1 MRLLTSLSE
10 LRLTAKTP
18 HGEVPYWSKVS
29 TVSAKDILSYCN
41 KKYFDNLCQVGC
53 PNYSSK
59 WSCPPYSPAYKDF
72 SKNYQKLCVDL
83 LGLDM
88 SSLDYIKQ
96 DYLKI
101 KAANS
106 ILKSRIDKVLRACK
120 DDDEKYIS
128 TGSCRLCKPCHKKLN
143 EPCAHP
149 DIRTFSYE
157 ALGVNVSSMVH
168 DIFGI
173 DLLWYAKGSLPLY
186 TCVVAGLLS
195 NQMMLDDR
203 IIAKIKEFR

>member
-72 SKNYQKLCVDL
+72 SKNYQKLCVVL

-106 ILKSRIDKVLRACK
+106 ILKSRIDKA
-120 DDDEKYIS
+120 
-128 TGSCRLCKPCHKKLN
+128 
-143 EPCAHP
+143 
-149 DIRTFSYE
+149 
-157 ALGVNVSSMVH
+157 
-168 DIFGI
+168 
-173 DLLWYAKGSLPLY
+173 
-186 TCVVAGLLS
+186 
-195 NQMMLDDR
+195 
-203 IIAKIKEFR
+203 

>member
-1 MRLLTSLSE
+1 MYK
-10 LRLTAKTP
+10 LR
-18 HGEVPYWSKVS
+18 VYS
-29 TVSAKDILSYCN
+29 TKFFYLSY
-41 KKYFDNLCQVGC
+41 
-53 PNYSSK
+53 
-59 WSCPPYSPAYKDF
+59 
-72 SKNYQKLCVDL
+72 
-83 LGLDM
+83 
-88 SSLDYIKQ
+88 
-96 DYLKI
+96 
-101 KAANS
+101 NS

-203 IIAKIKEFR
+203 IILLWRIIYYAT